1 MPDHASSGIQKPCC
15 NEHLIPVMLIMTS
28 NAPDTMYLDKM
39 KNYQQTL
46 SAFVGPTEILISGG
60 LGRLAAQ
67 VLQVHVKDSFFGGV
81 ENMDHNK
88 KKVLVTIPVTQEQRN
103 LLVEKGA
110 GRCELTFLPA
120 AEVSAE
126 LLADQDAL
134 IGNLAPDRLK
144 NTGLQWVQLNSA
156 GADAYTPEG
165 ILSPDC
171 ILTTAV
177 GAYGLAVSEHMIALT
192 FAMVRR
198 LGQYARGQMQHTWEP
213 RGQISSVEGS
223 TVLILGLGD
232 IGGSYARKMKALGAR
247 TIGLRRRNTDCPEW
261 LDVQDTI
268 DRLDEYL
275 PQADIVAMVLPGG
288 KATYHMMNDDRI
300 RRMKKG
306 ACLLNAGRGT
316 AIDPAALEKALRQG
330 HLACAAL
337 DVTEPEPLPADS
349 PLWDMDNLILT
360 PHVAGGFYLPET
372 VNRIIRIAADN
383 LDAWLKNAPM
393 RNVTSHA

>member
-1 MPDHASSGIQKPCC
+1 MEQS
-15 NEHLIPVMLIMTS
+15 
-28 NAPDTMYLDKM
+28 
-39 KNYQQTL
+39 
-46 SAFVGPTEILISGG
+46 
-60 LGRLAAQ
+60 
-67 VLQVHVKDSFFGGV
+67 
-81 ENMDHNK
+81 K
-88 KKVLVTIPVTQEQRN
+88 KKILVTIPVTQEQKDI
-103 LLVEKGA
+103 LLGKG
-110 GRCELTFLPA
+110 GDRCLFTFLPG

-134 IGNLAPDRLK
+134 IGNLPPDRLK
-144 NTGLQWVQLNSA
+144 NAALQWVQLNSA

-165 ILSPDC
+165 ILPTDC

-177 GAYGLAVSEHMIALT
+177 GAYGLAVSEHMLALT

-198 LGQYARGQMQHTWEP
+198 LGQYARGQVQHTWAA

-232 IGGSYARKMKALGAR
+232 IGGSYAKKMKALGAR
-247 TIGLRRRNTDCPEW
+247 TIGLRRRNIEKPEW

-268 DRLDEYL
+268 DRLDDYL

-288 KATYHMMNDDRI
+288 KATWHLMDEDRI
-300 RRMKKG
+300 MRMKKG
-306 ACLLNAGRGT
+306 AFLLNAGRGT
-316 AIDPAALEKALRQG
+316 SVDPGALEKALRLG

-383 LDAWLKNAPM
+383 LEAWLNGEPM
-393 RNVTSHA
+393 RNVTRHE